1 MRAKHLPQDLEWTPS
16 TGIRLVKEAVIHE
29 PVPAS
34 EFRIEKL
41 DLPHVFRDLNKYFLK
56 LPMPVRMKVS
66 SSWDALSETLE
77 KLSGKRMYLEKL
89 KIIDPKTKYT

>member
-1 MRAKHLPQDLEWTPS
+1 MT
-16 TGIRLVKEAVIHE
+16 
-29 PVPAS
+29 
-34 EFRIEKL
+34 
-41 DLPHVFRDLNKYFLK
+41 
-56 LPMPVRMKVS
+56 VRMKVS